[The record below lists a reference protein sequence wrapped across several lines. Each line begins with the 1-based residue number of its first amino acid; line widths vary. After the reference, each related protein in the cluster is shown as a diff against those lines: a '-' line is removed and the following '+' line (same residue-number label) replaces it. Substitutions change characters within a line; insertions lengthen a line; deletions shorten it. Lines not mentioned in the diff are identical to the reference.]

1 MKISV
6 NTMRILNAVATAS
19 SYVAKDGEH
28 AGKLT
33 ISGINGHLEV
43 KVTNYV
49 QTVVLR
55 KIPFSSSD
63 MTLDSI
69 EAFSI
74 DGKKLLTAL
83 KAVKTENIELERS
96 SDILQIKAGRSKFK
110 INLFDEVQEVEISKK
125 GKSLDIGDNLIE
137 NFKKVIHSVG
147 INMPKYE
154 VNGVLIEIK
163 SGLLNTVGT
172 DTTMLSLVTAKTSN
186 DDMEIIVPKDAISS
200 IIRLFGHL
208 DVTAFVDETSLTI
221 STEILD
227 YSTKLISGKFPTWQ
241 RIVPQSFAQ
250 KFTINKDKFAT
261 LVKEAS
267 LFDTQITVKI
277 KDQKILIKDFDG
289 NTEVEDTVSDSNI
302 DMNFHVNAKNILD
315 FISSYSD
322 DEITIGLVGEKAY
335 GLSCIPINWTLP
347 YFVISSDFLKSD
359 LNEFEKWLTII
370 KNHINLCF
378 HHSLI
383 IWFDLS
389 H

>member
-19 SYVAKDGEH
+19 SYVAKDGDH

-33 ISGINGHLEV
+33 ISGIDGHLEV

-83 KAVKTENIELERS
+83 KAVKTESIELERS

-154 VNGVLIEIK
+154 LNGVLIEIK
-163 SGLLNTVGT
+163 GGLLNTVGT
-172 DTTMLSLVTAKTSN
+172 DTTRLSLVTAKTSN

-227 YSTKLISGKFPTWQ
+227 YSTKLISGKFPAWQ
-241 RIVPQSFAQ
+241 RIVPQSFTQ

-267 LFDTQITVKI
+267 LFDSQITVKI

-322 DEITIGLVGEKAY
+322 DDITIGFNHSNLPFVLIADASYKEIVMPIIIQGQQSASKDTDLEKAA
-335 GLSCIPINWTLP
+335 
-347 YFVISSDFLKSD
+347 
-359 LNEFEKWLTII
+359 
-370 KNHINLCF
+370 
-378 HHSLI
+378 
-383 IWFDLS
+383 
-389 H
+389 

>member
-33 ISGINGHLEV
+33 ISGIDGHLEV

-163 SGLLNTVGT
+163 GGILNTVGT
-172 DTTMLSLVTAKTSN
+172 DTTRLSLVTAKTSN

-322 DEITIGLVGEKAY
+322 DDITIGFNHSNLPFVLIADATYKEIVMPIIIQDEKVIEQGEDNAKAA
-335 GLSCIPINWTLP
+335 
-347 YFVISSDFLKSD
+347 
-359 LNEFEKWLTII
+359 
-370 KNHINLCF
+370 
-378 HHSLI
+378 
-383 IWFDLS
+383 
-389 H
+389 